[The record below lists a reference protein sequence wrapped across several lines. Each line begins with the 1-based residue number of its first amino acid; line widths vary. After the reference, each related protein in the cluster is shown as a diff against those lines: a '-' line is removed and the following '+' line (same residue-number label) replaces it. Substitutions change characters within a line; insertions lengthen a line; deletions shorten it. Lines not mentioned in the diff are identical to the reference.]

1 MEFCILGRFSDKTI
15 NQINQKMRLSDV
27 VSQYIKLY
35 PKGNIIWAKCP
46 FHGNGNERTPSFK
59 IDDSTGRYYCFG
71 CHESGNMFTFIEKM
85 EKLSFPQAVEY
96 LAEKAGVQIEDD
108 PFGQGKK
115 RRDEAAVLYDLYERL
130 NKSFSYMLL
139 SSSGGQDALGYLEK
153 RRISS
158 GMVEKFSLGYAPA
171 SSSWLY
177 RFLSKKGY
185 SDEILKISGLF
196 SQRRFPWPLFSN
208 RLMFPVRDYRGRV
221 IAFSARDLSFSETA
235 PKYINSPDTLIYSKK
250 YNLYGL
256 YESLEGLK
264 KKNSRAVLCEGNFDV
279 ISMHQ
284 AGFDTAM
291 ASLGTS
297 FTSDQAG
304 LISRYTGD
312 VDLMFDSDQ
321 AGQQSTDKA
330 IGILHAKSFNVKVHR
345 LTLGKDASE
354 ILETH
359 GPEAL
364 KNDFRQESG
373 GYEYLVQKYLK
384 EYNVRTPRGK
394 SDFLKSLSPFLLS
407 TESSVELDSY
417 IQDLSVR
424 LSVSRDVILSD
435 LEKNRAADNRYGEVV
450 DNTDKGEN
458 EGLNMASISPDL
470 YAMLILANRREL
482 FRIYRTRIAFTDLKD
497 PDAQVLYTVL
507 ENALRDDVN
516 TDELFLSLITDGK
529 LRNYVST
536 SFCLEEFRQDDVA
549 VLDEIVDKIRLRS
562 LEERRSVLTSQIK
575 LLSSDISGDDMAGLI
590 ERKKELDKEI
600 NMLKNS
606 LFNGKEA

>member
-1 MEFCILGRFSDKTI
+1 MGHLDKAI
-15 NQINQKMRLSDV
+15 NQINQKLRLSDV

-59 IDDSTGRYYCFG
+59 LDDASGRYYCFG

-85 EKLSFPQAVEY
+85 ERLNFPQAVEY
-96 LAEKAGVQIEDD
+96 LAEKAGVQIEYDPTGTVKKKKDD
-108 PFGQGKK
+108 S
-115 RRDEAAVLYDLYERL
+115 ALLYDLYERI
-130 NKSFSYMLL
+130 NKTFVYMLKSSKEGEAAL
-139 SSSGGQDALGYLEK
+139 SYLKK
-153 RRISS
+153 RNVSDQMI
-158 GMVEKFSLGYAPA
+158 EKFSLGYAPQ

-177 RFLSKKGY
+177 QFLSKKGY
-185 SDEILKISGLF
+185 SDEILQSSGLF
-196 SQRRFPWPLFSN
+196 SRRKFPWPLFAN
-208 RLMFPVRDYRGRV
+208 RLIFPVRDFRGRV
-221 IAFSARDLSFSETA
+221 IAFSGRDLSFSDTA

-256 YESLEGLK
+256 YESITELK
-264 KKNSRAVLCEGNFDV
+264 KKESSAILCEGNFDV

-284 AGFDTAM
+284 AGFGSAM

-297 FTSDQAG
+297 FTEEQAN
-304 LISRYTGD
+304 LIGRYTSS
-312 VDLMFDSDQ
+312 VDLMFDSDS

-330 IGILHAKSFNVKVHR
+330 IRILHAKAFDVKVHK
-345 LTLGKDASE
+345 LSLGKDASE
-354 ILETH
+354 ILEKH
-359 GPEAL
+359 GPQAL
-364 KNDFRQESG
+364 AKDFEQESG

-417 IQDLSVR
+417 IQDLAVR
-424 LSVSRDVILSD
+424 LSVSGDVILAD
-435 LEKNRAADNRYGEVV
+435 LEKSRKADTVYKEVV
-450 DNTDKGEN
+450 DKGN
-458 EGLNMASISPDL
+458 EEMAEFNAASVSPDL
-470 YAMLILANRREL
+470 YAMLILANRRDL
-482 FRIYRTRIAFTDLKD
+482 FRIYRMRIAFADLKD
-497 PDAQVLYTVL
+497 PDARVLYTVL

-516 TDELFLSLITDGK
+516 TDELFLSLIADER

-536 SFCLEEFRQDDVA
+536 SFCLDEFRQSDVA

-575 LLSSDISGDDMAGLI
+575 LLSSDISGEDMAELM
-590 ERKKELDKEI
+590 EKKKEYDREI
-600 NMLKNS
+600 NMLKSS
-606 LFNGKEA
+606 LFSGKEA